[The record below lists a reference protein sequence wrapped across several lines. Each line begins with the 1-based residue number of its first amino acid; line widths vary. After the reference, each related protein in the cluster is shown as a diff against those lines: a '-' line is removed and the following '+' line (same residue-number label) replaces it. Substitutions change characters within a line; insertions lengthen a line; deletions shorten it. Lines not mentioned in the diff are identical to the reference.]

1 MGRRI
6 LIIALVAV
14 GVGVATV
21 AVTGRATPSSGV
33 TVTILAKATLPGPL
47 TVQVPKVV
55 TVTKKVRVRTV
66 SGKTVI
72 RFVRV
77 KKTVLARVVAC
88 TATSACDIIDHV
100 LVFAPGGTEGW
111 HSHPG
116 VVMVAVKSGALTIY
130 DTNCSKT
137 TVTAGNAFVMMGPM
151 HVRLV
156 RNEGDV
162 PVEISGTYVFPGH
175 PTSGYRPTSLRR
187 RGAPTSASDPS
198 SPQA

>member
-14 GVGVATV
+14 GVGVATG

-33 TVTILAKATLPGPL
+33 TVTTLAKATLPGPL
-47 TVQVPKVV
+47 KVQVPKVV

-66 SGKTVI
+66 SGRTVI
-72 RFVRV
+72 RLVRV
-77 KKTVLARVVAC
+77 KKTVVARVVAC
-88 TATSACDIIDHV
+88 TATSAYDIIDHV
-100 LVFAPGGTEGW
+100 LVFAPGGTEGR

-156 RNEGDV
+156 RHEGDV
-162 PVEISGTYVFPGH
+162 PVEISGT
-175 PTSGYRPTSLRR
+175 
-187 RGAPTSASDPS
+187 
-198 SPQA
+198 

>member
-1 MGRRI
+1 
-6 LIIALVAV
+6 LVA
-14 GVGVATV
+14 GAVGVATG
-21 AVTGRATPSSGV
+21 AVTGHATPPSGV

-47 TVQVPKVV
+47 TIQVPKVV
-55 TVTKKVRVRTV
+55 TVTKKVRVRTA

-72 RFVRV
+72 RLVRV
-77 KKTVLARVVAC
+77 KKTVLTRVVAC

-130 DTNCSKT
+130 DTDCSKT

-162 PVEISGTYVFPGH
+162 PVEISGTHVFPGGT
-175 PTSGYRPTSLRR
+175 PTSRYRPTSLRR